1 MSEIKEKLQDLE
13 KGLESLGQAPVVVG
27 KDTDTTAKSYDAAEG
42 AALQRELRKR
52 FKQMSS
58 AEITEMLDI
67 QASRENG
74 KQASSEVLNTLAVAN
89 PQIAKLLD
97 ASGGAAL
104 IRQDLEPM
112 LYALFVKRFP
122 LFERMRK
129 EPANGLVHAYNQQT
143 SYGDAVFQTEL
154 GTVTDDVNVYAR
166 QTTNVAVLATRRGIS
181 LKSQFAI
188 QQGGAAGNHGL
199 ATELSGGVTAIA
211 HKLQKQVLQG
221 NASTSASA
229 GSATEIGAYDANGFD
244 GLRKLLGTAAS
255 AGNVI
260 TNKGTSSYTAAIN
273 ETVAGILNNGG
284 NPSAIVLSPTDYA
297 AYTNELLSLVRFP
310 GGGDAQPGLG
320 LGSVATPA
328 GALPLLA
335 IPGDGVGSYA
345 ITSGGTTTNY
355 RDMYVIDEDVWSM
368 PFLGNDAI
376 TTLEIPV
383 GVAGALTRLYI
394 QFCMYGLANKAPQFN
409 GKIRVTVA

>member
-166 QTTNVAVLATRRGIS
+166 QTTNAVVFPSSHSSPFSRVARPVITA
-181 LKSQFAI
+181 SQP
-188 QQGGAAGNHGL
+188 
-199 ATELSGGVTAIA
+199 SC
-211 HKLQKQVLQG
+211 
-221 NASTSASA
+221 
-229 GSATEIGAYDANGFD
+229 
-244 GLRKLLGTAAS
+244 RAAS
-255 AGNVI
+255 PQSL
-260 TNKGTSSYTAAIN
+260 TSCRSR
-273 ETVAGILNNGG
+273 
-284 NPSAIVLSPTDYA
+284 SS
-297 AYTNELLSLVRFP
+297 R
-310 GGGDAQPGLG
+310 
-320 LGSVATPA
+320 ATL
-328 GALPLLA
+328 LPLRA
-335 IPGDGVGSYA
+335 PVHRRSWA
-345 ITSGGTTTNY
+345 RGT
-355 RDMYVIDEDVWSM
+355 
-368 PFLGNDAI
+368 
-376 TTLEIPV
+376 
-383 GVAGALTRLYI
+383 
-394 QFCMYGLANKAPQFN
+394 
-409 GKIRVTVA
+409 

>member
-221 NASTSASA
+221 NATTSASA
-229 GSATEIGAYDANGFD
+229 GSATEIGAFDANGFD

>member
-13 KGLESLGQAPVVVG
+13 KGLEALSHTPAVIG
-27 KDTDTTAKSYDAAEG
+27 KDTDSTVKTYDAAEG

-52 FKQMSS
+52 FKQMGT

-122 LFERMRK
+122 LFERLRK

-143 SYGDAVFQTEL
+143 SFGDAAFQTEL

-211 HKLQKQVLQG
+211 KKLQKQILQG
-221 NASTSASA
+221 NAAATSSGAGAST
-229 GSATEIGAYDANGFD
+229 ELGAWDVNGFD
-244 GLRKLLGTAAS
+244 GLRKLLGTAAN

-260 TNKGTSSYTAAIN
+260 TSKGSSSYTAAIN
-273 ETVAGILNNGG
+273 DTVAGILNNGG

-297 AYTNELLSLVRFP
+297 AYTNELLSLVRYP
-310 GGGDAQPGLG
+310 GAGNVDAGLG

-328 GALPLLA
+328 GSLPLLA
-335 IPGDGVGSYA
+335 IPGDGIGSY
-345 ITSGGTTTNY
+345 TLSSVNY

-368 PFLGNDAI
+368 PYLGNDAI

-394 QFCMYGLANKAPQFN
+394 QFCMYGLANKGPQFN
-409 GKIRVTVA
+409 GKVRVTLA